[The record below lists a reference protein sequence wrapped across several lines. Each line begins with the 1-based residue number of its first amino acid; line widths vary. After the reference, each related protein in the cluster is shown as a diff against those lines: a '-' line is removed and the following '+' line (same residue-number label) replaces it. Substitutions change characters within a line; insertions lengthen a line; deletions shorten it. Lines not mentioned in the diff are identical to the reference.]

1 MRRPAAVKSTGGGGY
16 SFADEVA
23 GHFLVE
29 LLRGGTPLG
38 SDVGSLV
45 EVHFEVKES
54 GWVLDD
60 LLLTAKNKNGLTR
73 CAVSVKSNARLSA
86 SGLDGEFV
94 LDAWGQ
100 WRGVG
105 GSTFDREK
113 DYLGLATIPAAAS
126 VAHDWNALVGEARG
140 TAPDRF
146 ALRVKGESQ
155 FSQAKIRM
163 FESLRRTKAGANG
176 GKPSRPEAA
185 SLLSR
190 LYVFPFDFEAAHS
203 ADREKAIGSCREI
216 VRSGTLA
223 DAKSLWE
230 RLVALSAEAR
240 TTGGYFDLQRLVSVL
255 GDVVELKDFPD
266 HRIDWEALDRRAHGN
281 MAEIRTVVGENIHL
295 ERAEEEG
302 LVANA
307 LASPGCKVVI
317 GDSGSGKSGALVT
330 VLHAGNIFRHVLWL
344 NAQELSRASQ
354 AELSHQL
361 GLHHELAELIR
372 ASNVERGLL
381 VLDGFEQLHDDARDR
396 ALELA
401 RMVNEAGGRWTILVT
416 VQPDEYVE
424 GRRALLDAGVGRVE
438 AIAFANPKPAQV
450 FEKIQNVPGVARLF
464 ARPELQP
471 ILCNLAT
478 LQWVIQTERVRSM
491 DSTRPWIGETELIEW
506 IWAQWVGESATKHV
520 RGLVLRRLGESEGER
535 ISGAV
540 PIDAVDIQELGV
552 LGDLEKEGV
561 VRFSESAVR
570 FSHDLSGDWARLRS
584 LIASGPEGAQRIREK
599 AGVPRW
605 GRAIRLYAQRLI
617 EGQEGL
623 GGWKTFVAGFSSE
636 NPEDKL
642 ASNLFLDGIVFAA
655 NAESLLE
662 HVWSELM
669 ADEGEILRRLLR
681 RIVHVATVPDWR
693 YQSVV
698 PAEDADLAAAWFR
711 IPNPLYWVPVLRT
724 LKRHVADVARE
735 GIFEAAAV
743 YELWLRTMPAEFPG
757 REEAGQ
763 VALALVREVQG
774 RRAEGVMF
782 VGNADRVICE
792 ALLQASP
799 EYPEEVSQLV
809 LELCGRR
816 EEDAAIAQR
825 AAVAAEARKREELER
840 QKRGTEKSR
849 KRANFPIG
857 LPSSWGPIRLAG
869 PDGPRQRVSEG
880 LRSAVLDTIA
890 LDALASVRPQIAR
903 EVLLAVCLDEPK
915 QQSDYERVP
924 FSLPGFAYWRE
935 GSPPMYWKGAFY
947 RFLQLAP
954 GDALDAILRLVN
966 FATERWLERGLGHAP
981 SEEDRRAF
989 SLEFVLPGKAMH
1001 WVGDGQVFAW
1011 NRFGSGIPEI
1021 VVCALM
1027 ALEKWMYDLVEK
1039 AEAIDA
1045 WVEAIFEKNS
1055 SLALAGVL
1063 LMVGLKNPK
1072 LFTGVLRPLL
1082 GNWIVYQWQLHLAL
1096 EEQGQFQ
1103 GVGLMLWADRGEK
1116 AFALARDW
1124 HAMAHRRQ
1132 MLQDVAVDLMLFD
1145 EGSKQYFVERRK
1157 YWRTQL
1163 ESMDKDK
1170 DHERLEVF
1178 LARLDPD
1185 SYVLTDLGE
1194 KGVQVESR
1202 FPAHLEE
1209 RSRDARESNKLN
1221 MLMLG
1226 LPSAA
1231 RRLLA
1236 ENRKHE
1242 GENIEEFVRS
1252 LRRVADAEEKVQGD
1266 PFLKKRKTEAVAG
1279 GIAVLVVVHR
1289 EWLAKNP
1296 ETERWCLETL
1306 RALAAMPPDE
1316 SGSPIDVLDTAAEGF
1331 IGQAAVVLSLEG
1343 KEEWVARAVAS
1354 GVTAHY
1360 YRSTFHVLATA
1371 FRMRERL
1378 GPEFLRLQNLAIL
1391 WSVVRRSS
1399 VYVFR
1404 AEDNGVVLS
1413 RWREMLVQRYLKGKD
1428 GKAAIP
1434 LVRADQIGK
1443 RMLRRREGKTE
1454 DERRWRS
1461 AARDERRLHR
1471 ESAGLDLEVLR
1482 QGFGFLAEMTEV
1494 AAPAER
1500 SEVLARCLELL
1511 QFVFSMIPKVPK
1523 EDVDIDIEGTLNDFD
1538 YWVFNRIASVM
1549 LSGISLAEARELWQP
1564 ILELPVAAHDWVRA
1578 FLEEWFR
1585 VGLTRNTKNFEA
1597 IWSEMIKHMLDSEAW
1612 SPESKYGWFH
1622 VHDVVAELMGIRSAR
1637 TSLGQAKHAPLVKA
1651 AAPLY
1656 ELWSERWITEED
1668 LATSFAYFLST
1679 ESGSILIP
1687 RGIRRIA
1694 AVLPSFSESEWRR
1707 ERLTDALSAAVRTCW
1722 RKYREQVRLDPEFWK
1737 AFLTVLNALCARQDA
1752 VALAI
1757 QLEVARSPAEVGAK
1771 N

>member
-1 MRRPAAVKSTGGGGY
+1 VKKREKRKKRVIRHPAAVKATGGGGY
-16 SFADEVA
+16 LFADEVA
-23 GHFLVE
+23 THFLAE

-38 SDVGSLV
+38 SNVGSLV

-60 LLLTAKNKNGLTR
+60 LLLVAKNKNETTR
-73 CAVSVKSNARLSA
+73 CAVSVKSDARLSA

-94 LDAWGQ
+94 SDAWRQ
-100 WRGVG
+100 WRGVV
-105 GSTFDREK
+105 GSTFDRER
-113 DYLGLATIPAAAS
+113 DYLGLATIPASTS
-126 VAHDWNALVGEARG
+126 VARDWNALVVEARG

-146 ALRVKGESQ
+146 ALRVKGKSQ
-155 FSQAKIRM
+155 LSQAKIRM
-163 FESLRRTKAGANG
+163 FESLRRTEAGANG

-185 SLLSR
+185 SLLAR
-190 LYVFPFDFEAAHS
+190 LCVFPFDFETAHS
-203 ADREKAIGSCREI
+203 ADREKGIGTCRAIVG
-216 VRSGTLA
+216 SGTLA
-223 DAKSLWE
+223 HAKSLWE
-230 RLVALSAEAR
+230 RLVALAGEAR
-240 TTGGYFDLQRLVSVL
+240 TTGGYFDVPRLVL
-255 GDVVELKDFPD
+255 RLQGVVELKDFPD
-266 HRIDWEALDRRAHGN
+266 HRMDWEALDRRAQGN

-295 ERAEEEG
+295 DRAEEEG
-302 LVANA
+302 LLANA
-307 LASPGCKVVI
+307 LASPGCKAVF

-330 VLHAGNIFRHVLWL
+330 VLRAGNIFRHRLWL

-354 AELSHQL
+354 AELSLAL
-361 GLHHELAELIR
+361 GLHHDLADLIR

-381 VLDGFEQLHDDARDR
+381 VLDGFEQLHDDGRAR

-401 RMVNEAGGRWTILVT
+401 RMVNEAGGQWTILVT
-416 VQPDEYVE
+416 VQPDEYVDA
-424 GRRALLDAGVGRVE
+424 RRALLDVGVGKVE
-438 AIAFANPKPAQV
+438 AIAFANAKPAEV

-464 ARPELQP
+464 ARRDLQP
-471 ILCNLAT
+471 ILCNLAA
-478 LQWVIQTERVRSM
+478 LHWVIQTERVRSL

-520 RGLVLRRLGESEGER
+520 RGHVLRRLGESEGER

-540 PIDAVDIQELGV
+540 PIDEVDIQELGV
-552 LGDLEKEGV
+552 LGELEKEGV
-561 VRFSESAVR
+561 VRFTETAVKCA
-570 FSHDLSGDWARLRS
+570 HDLSGDWARLRS
-584 LIASGPEGAQRIREK
+584 LIASGSEGTRRIREK

-617 EGQEGL
+617 EREEGL
-623 GGWKTFVAGFSSE
+623 GGWKTFVAGFSSK

-642 ASNLFLDGIVFAA
+642 ASDLFLDGIVFAA

-662 HVWSELM
+662 RVWIELM

-693 YQSVV
+693 YQSEV
-698 PAEDADLAAAWFR
+698 PEEDADLAAAWFR
-711 IPNPLYWVPVLRT
+711 IPNPLYWVPVLRA
-724 LKRHVADVARE
+724 LKRHVGDVARE

-743 YELWLRTMPAEFPG
+743 CGLWLRTMPAEFPG
-757 REEAGQ
+757 REEAAD
-763 VALALVREVQG
+763 VAIALAREVQG
-774 RRAEGVMF
+774 RYAEGVTF

-799 EYPEEVSQLV
+799 AYPDEVSQLV

-816 EEDAAIAQR
+816 EEDAAITRR
-825 AAVAAEARKREELER
+825 AAEGAEARKREQ
-840 QKRGTEKSR
+840 QKHGTEKKR
-849 KRANFPIG
+849 NRANFPIG

-890 LDALASVRPQIAR
+890 LDSLASVRPQIAR

-915 QQSDYERVP
+915 RQSDYERVP
-924 FSLPGFAYWRE
+924 FSLPGFAHWRE

-954 GDALDAILRLVN
+954 ADAVDAILRLIN
-966 FATERWLERGLGHAP
+966 FATERWLERGLGHPP
-981 SEEDRRAF
+981 SQEELRAF
-989 SLEFVLPGKAMH
+989 SLEFGLPGKAFH

-1021 VVCALM
+1021 VDCALM

-1039 AEAIDA
+1039 GEAIDG
-1045 WVEAIFEKNS
+1045 WVQLIFEKNS
-1055 SLALAGVL
+1055 SLAIAGVL
-1063 LMVGLKNPK
+1063 LMVGLKNPT

-1096 EEQGQFQ
+1096 EERRQFW

-1116 AFALARDW
+1116 ALALVREW
-1124 HAMAHRRQ
+1124 HVMPHRQR

-1145 EGSKQYFVERRK
+1145 EGSKEYFVERRK
-1157 YWRTQL
+1157 HWRTQL
-1163 ESMDKDK
+1163 ESMDKGK
-1170 DHERLEVF
+1170 DHERLELF

-1185 SYVLTDLGE
+1185 SYLLTDMGE
-1194 KGVQVESR
+1194 KGVRVESR

-1209 RSRDARESNKLN
+1209 RSRDARESIKLN
-1221 MLMLG
+1221 MLMLE

-1242 GENIEEFVRS
+1242 EQNIEEFVRS
-1252 LRRVADAEEKVQGD
+1252 LHRVAEAEAKED

-1279 GIAVLVVVHR
+1279 GIAVLVVLHR
-1289 EWLAKNP
+1289 EWLAKNR
-1296 ETERWCLETL
+1296 ETEQWCLETL

-1316 SGSPIDVLDTAAEGF
+1316 SSSPFDVLDTAAEGF
-1331 IGQAAVVLSLEG
+1331 IGQAAVALSLEA

-1354 GVTAHY
+1354 GITAHY

-1378 GPEFLRLQNLAIL
+1378 GPEFLRLQNLAVL
-1391 WSVVRRSS
+1391 WSAVRRSS

-1404 AEDNGVVLS
+1404 AEDNGVVVS
-1413 RWREMLVQRYLKGKD
+1413 RCREMLVQRYLKGKD

-1434 LVRADQIGK
+1434 LARADRIGK
-1443 RMLRRREGKTE
+1443 RMLRRREGKSE
-1454 DERRWRS
+1454 DERYWRG

-1482 QGFGFLAEMTEV
+1482 QGFGFLAEMTPV
-1494 AAPAER
+1494 AAGAER
-1500 SEVLARCLELL
+1500 TELLTRCRELL
-1511 QFVFSMIPKVPK
+1511 QFAFSMIPETTKGDV
-1523 EDVDIDIEGTLNDFD
+1523 DVDIEGMLNEFD
-1538 YWVFNRIASVM
+1538 YWVFSRIVNVM
-1549 LSGISLAEARELWQP
+1549 LSGISLAEAQGLWEP
-1564 ILELPVAAHDWVRA
+1564 ILRLPVAAHDWVRA
-1578 FLEEWFR
+1578 FLEVWFR
-1585 VGLTRNTKNFEA
+1585 VGLAGNTKDFET
-1597 IWSEMIKHMLDSEAW
+1597 IWSEMIRHMLDSQAW
-1612 SPESKYGWFH
+1612 SPDWKYGWYH

-1637 TSLGQAKHAPLVKA
+1637 ISLGQAKYVPLVKA
-1651 AAPLY
+1651 VAPAY
-1656 ELWSERWITEED
+1656 ERWMERWIKEGD

-1687 RGIRRIA
+1687 QGMRHIA
-1694 AVLPSFSESEWRR
+1694 AVLPSFSDSEWRR
-1707 ERLTDALSAAVRTCW
+1707 ERLTAALSAAVRTCW
-1722 RKYREQVRLDPEFWK
+1722 KKYRDQVRSDPDFWK

-1752 VALAI
+1752 VALSI
-1757 QLEVARSPAEVGAK
+1757 QLEVVRSSV
-1771 N
+1771 